1 MLTLQTSTELIECA
15 VLRPIFVG
23 GQAQAIGAIVRLTKS
38 QYSELATAGKVGPV
52 PEAPEQVQEA
62 APAKPR
68 GRPPKHLENDK

>member
-23 GQAQAIGAIVRLTKS
+23 GQAQAIGAIVKLTKS

-52 PEAPEQVQEA
+52 PEQVE

>member
-52 PEAPEQVQEA
+52 PEAPEQVP

-68 GRPPKHLENDK
+68 GRPPKPNLENDK